1 MCGYEHFANIS
12 KIVTLCF
19 FVLQRDAEVD
29 DAIAGFVQPQ
39 ILIVGDIFDIDI
51 IYIVA
56 EGGII
61 CQLPQKSILDAL
73 LGLLGSFYIFNVS
86 YNQSKAILTF
96 LEQALPNTAISLY
109 RKRNWQIP
117 NYRVENRRSTDTAFI
132 TGHAY

>member
-1 MCGYEHFANIS
+1 MFKRRVDHTDLMCGYEHFAIIS

-39 ILIVGDIFDIDI
+39 ILIVGDVFDIDI

-61 CQLPQKSILDAL
+61 GQLPQKSILDAL
-73 LGLLGSFYIFNVS
+73 LGLLGSFHIFNVS

-96 LEQALPNTAISLY
+96 LEQALLEIGRGQTLVTVSSFFNDLAS
-109 RKRNWQIP
+109 
-117 NYRVENRRSTDTAFI
+117 A
-132 TGHAY
+132 

>member
-1 MCGYEHFANIS
+1 MFKRRVDHTDLMCGYEHFAIIS

-39 ILIVGDIFDIDI
+39 ILIVGDVFDIDI
-51 IYIVA
+51 IYNVA

-73 LGLLGSFYIFNVS
+73 LGLLGSFYILMS
-86 YNQSKAILTF
+86 HIIKAK
-96 LEQALPNTAISLY
+96 PS
-109 RKRNWQIP
+109 
-117 NYRVENRRSTDTAFI
+117 
-132 TGHAY
+132 

>member
-1 MCGYEHFANIS
+1 MCGYEHFAVIS

-29 DAIAGFVQPQ
+29 DTIAGFVQPQ

-51 IYIVA
+51 MYIVA

-61 CQLPQKSILDAL
+61 SQLPQKSILDAL

-96 LEQALPNTAISLY
+96 LEQALLEIGRGQTLVTVSSFFNDLAS
-109 RKRNWQIP
+109 
-117 NYRVENRRSTDTAFI
+117 A
-132 TGHAY
+132 